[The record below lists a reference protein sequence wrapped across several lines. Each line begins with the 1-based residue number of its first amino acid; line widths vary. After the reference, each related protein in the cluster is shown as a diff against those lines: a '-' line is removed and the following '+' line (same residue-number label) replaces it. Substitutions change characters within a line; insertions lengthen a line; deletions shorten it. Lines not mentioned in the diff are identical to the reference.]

1 MSLAAT
7 TYVLHRRYGNQTRK
21 LIMIAIAD
29 FADDS
34 GKAWPSIDTL
44 ADRAECSRRSVQEH
58 LQHLRAAGELVI
70 IPNAGRSGTHLY
82 RIIFKKNH
90 GTTPHVEGDA
100 DPAPPVQMAAGN
112 LHKGGANGRRSSA
125 PEPSG
130 TVIEPSNERAPLPP
144 PGGGIAL
151 YDGELLAKINNL
163 SPAWLESPALT
174 RRESRIFRGNRA
186 ALMSIADRNWPI
198 MAAYL
203 KASIPEGAPRFQPRS
218 REQFLD
224 SPTDV
229 LTHALQWHRKR
240 EGRQPPKPP
249 AEIAKHDPLSRDEIR
264 ETLTLTNPASP

>member
-44 ADRAECSRRSVQEH
+44 AARAECSRRSVQEH
-58 LQHLRAAGELVI
+58 LQHLRAAGDLVI
-70 IPNAGRSGTHLY
+70 VPNAGRSGTHLY
-82 RIIFKKNH
+82 RIIFKKNDDSAPPVV
-90 GTTPHVEGDA
+90 GGA
-100 DPAPPVQMAAGN
+100 GFAPPVQTAAGN
-112 LHKGGANGRRSSA
+112 LHGGGANGRRSSA

-130 TVIEPSNERAPLPP
+130 TVIEPSDERAPLPP
-144 PGGGIAL
+144 PGGGNAL
-151 YDGELLAKINNL
+151 GDGELLAKINHL
-163 SPAWLESPALT
+163 RPAWLECPALT
-174 RRESRIFRGNRA
+174 RREGRIFRGNRA
-186 ALMSIADRNWPI
+186 ALAAIDARHWPI

-203 KASIPEGAPRFQPRS
+203 KAGIPEGSPRFQPQS
-218 REQFLD
+218 RAQFLD

-249 AEIAKHDPLSRDEIR
+249 AQPVNNEPVPSEEIR
-264 ETLTLTNPASP
+264 GMLSLTPAKP